1 MCGDAKGANEEHIFI
16 AETSDY
22 LNTRV
27 VSTGQTDQ
35 EHEAKIVNGSS
46 LRIGN
51 SASANLIPLGSV
63 TFTADFTLNRLHDLI
78 TPASQPFG

>member
-1 MCGDAKGANEEHIFI
+1 MLKEQTKSTYFI

-46 LRIGN
+46 LRVGN
-51 SASANLIPLGSV
+51 NRECKLDPVGFGSV
-63 TFTADFTLNRLHDLI
+63 HW
-78 TPASQPFG
+78 